1 MLSALLNLFG
11 YDEDLS
17 SQLSLVDR
25 QRLGTVAAGWLLSLL
40 LLALPAGYA
49 LWLIERSL
57 PLALVTGAGTFVLTL
72 NLLRVATAG
81 GGLQAGSTAEQLR
94 DYRPGL
100 APAVFVAL
108 LGLIFAQPA
117 QLPLNA
123 GWLEPQIEQHREQLA
138 EQHRER
144 VGEMPDARTPEAYRA
159 ELGNCAFVVKR
170 LALLWERP
178 NAAARFSAL
187 YCLVILLPAFFGQ
200 FVALDA
206 ARRYQLLRYRRAM
219 RFVGVETRTLATR
232 MNDVLSQYP
241 AFQASLAARAQ
252 DAQPLLAPAAPLP
265 DQLSLR
271 RRRPR

>member
-1 MLSALLNLFG
+1 MLSALLTLFG
-11 YDEDLS
+11 YDDDLS
-17 SQLSLVDR
+17 SQLSLVER

-40 LLALPAGYA
+40 LLAVPAGYA

-57 PLALVTGAGTFVLTL
+57 SLALVTGTGTFVLTL

-81 GGLQAGSTAEQLR
+81 GGLQAGSSPEQLR

-123 GWLEPQIEQHREQLA
+123 GWLEPKIEQHRDQLA

-144 VGEMPDARTPEAYRA
+144 VGEVPDTRSPEAYRA
-159 ELGNCAFVVKR
+159 ELASCAFVVKR

-178 NAAARFSAL
+178 NTAARFSAL

-206 ARRYQLLRYRRAM
+206 ARRYQLLRYRRAI
-219 RFVGVETRTLATR
+219 RFVGVEGRALVSR
-232 MNDVLSQYP
+232 MNDALSQYP
-241 AFQASLAARAQ
+241 AFQASLAARAH
-252 DAQPLLAPAAPLP
+252 DDQPLLTPSAPLP
-265 DQLSLR
+265 GQLSLR

>member
-1 MLSALLNLFG
+1 MLSALLSLFG

-17 SQLSLVDR
+17 SQLSLVEQ

-40 LLALPAGYA
+40 LLAVPAGYA

-57 PLALVTGAGTFVLTL
+57 LLALVTGAGTFVLTL

-81 GGLQAGSTAEQLR
+81 GGLQAGSSAEQLR

-123 GWLEPQIEQHREQLA
+123 GWLEPLIEQHREELVQ
-138 EQHRER
+138 QHRGR
-144 VGEMPDARTPEAYRA
+144 VGDEQESRTPEAYRA
-159 ELGNCAFVVKR
+159 ELANCAFVVKR

-200 FVALDA
+200 FVALGA

-219 RFVGVETRTLATR
+219 RFVGAETRALATR
-232 MNDVLSQYP
+232 MNDVLSPYP

-252 DAQPLLAPAAPLP
+252 DAAPLLTPAAPLP
-265 DQLSLR
+265 GQLSLR

>member
-1 MLSALLNLFG
+1 MLSALLSLFG
-11 YDEDLS
+11 YDDDLS
-17 SQLSLVDR
+17 SQLSLADR

-40 LLALPAGYA
+40 LLAVPAGYA
-49 LWLIERSL
+49 LWLIEHSL
-57 PLALVTGAGTFVLTL
+57 LLAFVTGAGTFVLTL

-81 GGLQAGSTAEQLR
+81 GGLQVGSSAEQLR

-117 QLPLNA
+117 QLPLNTS
-123 GWLEPQIEQHREQLA
+123 WLEPLIEEHREQLVQ
-138 EQHRER
+138 QHRGR
-144 VGEMPDARTPEAYRA
+144 VGDAQETRTPEAYRA
-159 ELGNCAFVVKR
+159 ELAGCAFVVKR

-178 NAAARFSAL
+178 NTAARFSAL

-206 ARRYQLLRYRRAM
+206 ARRYQRLRYRRAM
-219 RFVGVETRTLATR
+219 RFVGAETRALASR

-241 AFQASLAARAQ
+241 AFQTARAARVQ
-252 DAQPLLAPAAPLP
+252 DAQPLLTPAAPLP
-265 DQLSLR
+265 GQLSLR

>member
-1 MLSALLNLFG
+1 MLSALLSLFG
-11 YDEDLS
+11 YDDDLS

-40 LLALPAGYA
+40 LLAIPAGYA
-49 LWLIERSL
+49 LWLIEHSWL
-57 PLALVTGAGTFVLTL
+57 LALVTGAGTFVLTL

-81 GGLQAGSTAEQLR
+81 GGLQAGSSAEQLR
-94 DYRPGL
+94 EYRPGL

-117 QLPLNA
+117 QLPLNSS
-123 GWLEPQIEQHREQLA
+123 WLEPLIAEHREQLV
-138 EQHRER
+138 EQHRGR
-144 VGEMPDARTPEAYRA
+144 VGDLQETRTPEAYRA
-159 ELGNCAFVVKR
+159 ELGDCAFVVKR

-187 YCLVILLPAFFGQ
+187 YCLVILLPALFGQ

-219 RFVGVETRTLATR
+219 RFVGAEARSLARR
-232 MNDVLSQYP
+232 MNDVLSRYP
-241 AFQASLAARAQ
+241 AFQVSLAARAQ
-252 DAQPLLAPAAPLP
+252 DAAPLLTPPAPLP
-265 DQLSLR
+265 GQLSLR
-271 RRRPR
+271 KRRPR

>member
-11 YDEDLS
+11 YDDELS

-40 LLALPAGYA
+40 FLAVPAGYA

-57 PLALVTGAGTFVLTL
+57 LLALVTGAGTFVLTL

-81 GGLQAGSTAEQLR
+81 GGLQAGSSATQLR

-123 GWLEPQIEQHREQLA
+123 GWLEPLIEQHREQLA

-170 LALLWERP
+170 LALLWDRP

-219 RFVGVETRTLATR
+219 RFVGAETRTLAAR
-232 MNDVLSQYP
+232 MNDVLSHYP

-265 DQLSLR
+265 GQLSLR
-271 RRRPR
+271 RRRLR

>member
-1 MLSALLNLFG
+1 MLGALLKLFG
-11 YDEDLS
+11 YDEDLT
-17 SQLSLVDR
+17 SQLSLVER

-40 LLALPAGYA
+40 LLAVPAGYA

-57 PLALVTGAGTFVLTL
+57 LLALVTGAGTFVLTL

-81 GGLQAGSTAEQLR
+81 GGLQAGSSVQQLR
-94 DYRPGL
+94 EYRPGL

-123 GWLEPQIEQHREQLA
+123 DWLEPLIEQHRDQLA

-144 VGEMPDARTPEAYRA
+144 VGEVLDTRTPAAYRA
-159 ELGNCAFVVKR
+159 ELGGCAFVVKR

-219 RFVGVETRTLATR
+219 RFVGVETRILTTR
-232 MNDVLSQYP
+232 MSDVLSQYP
-241 AFQASLAARAQ
+241 AFQASLAARRT
-252 DAQPLLAPAAPLP
+252 DAQPLLTPAAPLP
-265 DQLSLR
+265 GQLSLR